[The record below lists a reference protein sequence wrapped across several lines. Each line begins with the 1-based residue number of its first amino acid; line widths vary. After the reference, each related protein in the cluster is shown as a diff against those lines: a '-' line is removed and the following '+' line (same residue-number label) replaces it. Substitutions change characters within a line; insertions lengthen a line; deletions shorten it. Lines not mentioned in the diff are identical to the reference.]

1 MPRATE
7 TCSCG
12 ATITVQ
18 DDWSNRVEERLT
30 AWRATHKHQDPT
42 PTPETSW
49 HLEAVDGR

>member
-12 ATITVQ
+12 ATFTMNS
-18 DDWSNRVEERLT
+18 DNSESLRGHLDR
-30 AWRATHKHQDPT
+30 WRRDHQHQDLT
-42 PTPETSW
+42 PKPETSW